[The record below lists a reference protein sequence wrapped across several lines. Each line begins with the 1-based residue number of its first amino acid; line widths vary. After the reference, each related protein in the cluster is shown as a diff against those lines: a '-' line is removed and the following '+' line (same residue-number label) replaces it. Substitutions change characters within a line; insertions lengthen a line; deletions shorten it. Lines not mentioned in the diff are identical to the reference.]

1 VVEVDQTTLL
11 VEVLVV
17 VLLVLVVVM
26 LLVGVVREEHNLQ
39 GVVLDLFQLTEMQ
52 GLHFRE
58 EMVVALEEV
67 DTSVAVVVAATLVVV
82 LTVLAEVGLLISV
95 HHF

>member
-1 VVEVDQTTLL
+1 M
-11 VEVLVV
+11 V